1 MLGAEELQAASMLT
15 YPDLPGRMFSAAL
28 MSLVF
33 SFSGFKYQ
41 CAVWAA

>member
-1 MLGAEELQAASMLT
+1 MWGAEELQAASMLT

-28 MSLVF
+28 MS
-33 SFSGFKYQ
+33 SKSGFKYQ